1 VVYFSQLLNKKGVA
15 RMNYDDKTDADIN
28 AMVSLLE
35 GKEFIQ
41 ENGLVYAGGMLY
53 DPCNIPND
61 AWPIILENDIYMG
74 PANWLKGG
82 TTSWEAFVMF
92 DQCVLAECE
101 HANPLRA
108 AMIVYLKMNEDKS

>member
-28 AMVSLLE
+28 SMVSLLE
-35 GKEFIQ
+35 GKEFIR

-61 AWPIILENDIYMG
+61 AWPIILDNGISLDAPLQNINKDWM
-74 PANWLKGG
+74 ARAGG
-82 TTSWEAFVMF
+82 WNAR
-92 DQCVLAECE
+92 VLGE
-101 HANPLRA
+101 NPLRA
-108 AMIVYLKMNEDKS
+108 AMIVYLMMSEGKA